1 MISQVTFN
9 REKWMSMLLLDPVTG
24 LDPEGVKVRASEGF
38 DASSSFIQGYWIWQ
52 VELFNPLYFPEN

>member
-1 MISQVTFN
+1 MLSQVTFN

-38 DASSSFIQGYWIWQ
+38 DAASSFIQGYWIWHVNQ
-52 VELFNPLYFPEN
+52 RPLDCLAY